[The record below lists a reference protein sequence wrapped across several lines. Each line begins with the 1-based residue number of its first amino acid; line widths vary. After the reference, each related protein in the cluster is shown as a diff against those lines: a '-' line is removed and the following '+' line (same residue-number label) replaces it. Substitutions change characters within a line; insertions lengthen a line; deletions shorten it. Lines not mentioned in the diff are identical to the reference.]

1 MTPHPTEPEVDLV
14 CNEASTL
21 DQPMETTADIQI
33 AVEIVAPQIDSLA
46 ESCHETVKLEQAI
59 EGDEETSLC

>member
-1 MTPHPTEPEVDLV
+1 MTPHPAEPEVDLV
-14 CNEASTL
+14 CNEAITL
-21 DQPMETTADIQI
+21 DQPIETTADIQ
-33 AVEIVAPQIDSLA
+33 IVAPQIDSLA